1 MPLRAKEKVSPKT
14 AEPLARPD
22 GLFYH
27 EPNSPM
33 TAPLQPAADLRAP
46 DRRPLNWR
54 LITARRLL
62 AEADEDLP
70 HHDDPWINDLAQLC
84 YLGRL
89 RNQAFA
95 PTARH
100 RAIRDAVLLKE
111 SGTLSAEVLEARLLA
126 GLSPAWIADHSS
138 IRLDVIA
145 AYGALF
151 FDVSLP
157 DATQRWFQTG
167 LLANLKP
174 GNRTIWELG
183 TYLKKTGIMLGAAA
197 LEHSIGLLAGLE
209 GPTLADGLTEPGT
222 VDFASDVLARGS
234 IALCLLR
241 SPRQLQRLHA
251 CLLQFRQACDSG
263 TPPDAT
269 PVIELFQRAK
279 ITKALKAQFQQ
290 LRSDPAASSKE
301 GA

>member
-1 MPLRAKEKVSPKT
+1 
-14 AEPLARPD
+14 
-22 GLFYH
+22 
-27 EPNSPM
+27 
-33 TAPLQPAADLRAP
+33 
-46 DRRPLNWR
+46 
-54 LITARRLL
+54 LL

-89 RNQAFA
+89 RNKAFVQT
-95 PTARH
+95 PRH

-126 GLSPAWIADHSS
+126 GLSLDWIADHSS

-145 AYGALF
+145 AYAAVF

-157 DATQRWFQTG
+157 DPTQRWFQTG

-183 TYLKKTGIMLGAAA
+183 AYLKKTGIMLGAAA
-197 LEHSIGLLAGLE
+197 LEHSIGLLADLK
-209 GPTLADGLTEPGT
+209 GPTLADGLAEPDKA
-222 VDFASDVLARGS
+222 DFADDVLARGS
-234 IALCLLR
+234 IAACLLR
-241 SPRQLQRLHA
+241 SPRQLQRLQA
-251 CLLQFRQACDSG
+251 SLLQFRQACDSS

-269 PVIELFQRAK
+269 ALIELLRKVK
-279 ITKALKAQFQQ
+279 ITKSLKSQFQQ
-290 LRSDPAASSKE
+290 LRCHPSAASKQP
-301 GA
+301 GT